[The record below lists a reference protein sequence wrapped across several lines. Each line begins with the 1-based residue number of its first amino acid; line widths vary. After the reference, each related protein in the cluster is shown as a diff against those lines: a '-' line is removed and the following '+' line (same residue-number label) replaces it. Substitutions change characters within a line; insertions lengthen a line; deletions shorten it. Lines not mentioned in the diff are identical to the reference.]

1 MSMVLLEDSP
11 YVAESRLQH
20 ELILLGKSEVIVVIK
35 NAYRYLKV

>member
-20 ELILLGKSEVIVVIK
+20 KLILLVKSKVIVVIK
-35 NAYRYLKV
+35 NTYRYLKM